1 MMKELM
7 KRIKKDLKTCIILS
21 FIILV
26 ASICVVI
33 GNDIESAVS
42 VFSFLEIVSIISTM
56 ACIIIDINDYIE
68 KDD

>member
-7 KRIKKDLKTCIILS
+7 KGIKKDLKTCIILS

-26 ASICVVI
+26 ASICVAI
-33 GNDIESAVS
+33 GNDIESAVL
-42 VFSFLEIVSIISTM
+42 VFSFLEIGSIISTM
-56 ACIIIDINDYIE
+56 ACIIIDINNYIE

>member
-7 KRIKKDLKTCIILS
+7 KGIKKDLKTCIILS

-26 ASICVVI
+26 VSICVAI
-33 GNDIESAVS
+33 GNDIESAVL
-42 VFSFLEIVSIISTM
+42 VFSFLEIGSIISTM

>member
-7 KRIKKDLKTCIILS
+7 KGIKKDLKTCIILS

-26 ASICVVI
+26 ASICVAI
-33 GNDIESAVS
+33 GNDIESAVL
-42 VFSFLEIVSIISTM
+42 VFSFLEIGSIISTL

>member
-1 MMKELM
+1 MKELM
-7 KRIKKDLKTCIILS
+7 KVIKKDLKACIILS

-33 GNDIESAVS
+33 GNDIESAAL
-42 VFSFLEIVSIISTM
+42 VFSFLEICSIISTM
-56 ACIIIDINDYIE
+56 ACIIIDINNYIE